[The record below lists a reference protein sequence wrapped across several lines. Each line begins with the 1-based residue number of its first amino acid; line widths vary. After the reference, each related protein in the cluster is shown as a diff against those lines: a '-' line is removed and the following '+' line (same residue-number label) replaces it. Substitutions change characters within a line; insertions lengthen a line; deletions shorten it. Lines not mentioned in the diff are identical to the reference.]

1 MFIQFEKITGI
12 HLAHGATDMR
22 LSIDGLAAKVQE
34 TFELNPF
41 SSNLFLFCN
50 RERNRIKILHWEHN
64 GFWLY
69 YRRLEN
75 GTFRWPNGP
84 EDETTILQPRQLRW
98 LLEGL
103 TLEEG
108 KVHPK
113 INANKVI

>member
-1 MFIQFEKITGI
+1 MKFNFEDVTGVY
-12 HLAHGATDMR
+12 LAHGATDMR

-34 TFELNPF
+34 TFRLNPC
-41 SSNLFLFCN
+41 SSDIFVFCSKN
-50 RERNRIKILHWEHN
+50 RDRVKILHWDYN

-69 YRRLEN
+69 YRRLES
-75 GTFRWPNGP
+75 GKFQWPIGP
-84 EDETTILQPRQLRW
+84 THQPLNIEPRQLRW

-108 KVHPK
+108 KVFSK